1 MASKLLES
9 NKENVASN
17 VSGAVSSS
25 ALVKPDANRKTVGIA
40 GNGGSVVD
48 VGDGGTGNSG
58 GETVIGSGL
67 GQVVSGAKSRDTFSD
82 SDDDWMIT
90 QE

>member
-48 VGDGGTGNSG
+48 VGDGG
-58 GETVIGSGL
+58 
-67 GQVVSGAKSRDTFSD
+67 
-82 SDDDWMIT
+82 
-90 QE
+90 